1 MDTTKLTSIRLES
14 KTIEKIDN
22 FVKTRTYWKRSG
34 VINNILAAV
43 LENFTPWEIYQ
54 MVQRYNWE
62 RNKVNAKFEITE
74 ELKPL
79 KPRS

>member
-22 FVKTRTYWKRSG
+22 FVKTRTYWKRSN

-54 MVQRYNWE
+54 MVQRYTWE
-62 RNKVNAKFEITE
+62 NNKVNAKFEITQE
-74 ELKPL
+74 IKPL

>member
-1 MDTTKLTSIRLES
+1 MNTTKLTSIRLETD
-14 KTIEKIDN
+14 TITKIDN
-22 FVKTRTYWKRSG
+22 FVENRTYWKRST

-43 LENFTPWEIYQ
+43 LENFTPNEVYE
-54 MVQRYNWE
+54 MVRRYSWE
-62 RNKVNAKFEITE
+62 RNKVNAKFEITL

>member
-1 MDTTKLTSIRLES
+1 MNTTKLTSIRLETD
-14 KTIEKIDN
+14 TITKIDN
-22 FVKTRTYWKRSG
+22 FVETRTYWKRST

-43 LENFTPWEIYQ
+43 LENFTPNEVYE
-54 MVQRYNWE
+54 MVRRYSWE
-62 RNKVNAKFEITE
+62 RNKVNAKFEITQ